1 VNATLL
7 WPAHSETSRTLQ
19 PAATRI
25 ATQLCRRPWK
35 VMLGI
40 PARMTAWHA
49 NHLYLQ
55 AVGDGDPH
63 NLIRPETIAP
73 STPTES
79 LQQILAR
86 DDAPSSA
93 STQLRELN
101 DSASRLFDA
110 VRRYTDSLQAAA
122 EQTVGRQELAE
133 LDLIDEYIPGLTN
146 EPTWPTLRAHLI
158 NLAAES
164 GEHPLVHLQEAT
176 LGRDLSTT
184 GDMAAVLYWRLTAF
198 TTPDPGPLPWLPD
211 VPARLRDDM
220 AWGAHL
226 TKRARLVA
234 DLASQVRDQVDREA
248 APPTWAAQGSH
259 PSATLVGD
267 ITIWRAANGIDSL
280 DPQPTGG
287 DQLDTALNWWKQSL
301 DRYIALATKAP
312 HKSEVDQ
319 QRGRRRPRRH
329 TYADLQRSYQTPR
342 SNPPSVPG
350 R

>member
-1 VNATLL
+1 ML
-7 WPAHSETSRTLQ
+7 SRG
-19 PAATRI
+19 R
-25 ATQLCRRPWK
+25 
-35 VMLGI
+35 
-40 PARMTAWHA
+40 HA

-122 EQTVGRQELAE
+122 EQTVGRQKLAE
-133 LDLIDEYIPGLTN
+133 LDLIDKYIPGLTN

-198 TTPDPGPLPWLPD
+198 TTPT
-211 VPARLRDDM
+211 R
-220 AWGAHL
+220 
-226 TKRARLVA
+226 
-234 DLASQVRDQVDREA
+234 
-248 APPTWAAQGSH
+248 
-259 PSATLVGD
+259 
-267 ITIWRAANGIDSL
+267 
-280 DPQPTGG
+280 
-287 DQLDTALNWWKQSL
+287 
-301 DRYIALATKAP
+301 DRYPGSPTSQQD
-312 HKSEVDQ
+312 SETI
-319 QRGRRRPRRH
+319 RPGARI
-329 TYADLQRSYQTPR
+329 
-342 SNPPSVPG
+342 
-350 R
+350 